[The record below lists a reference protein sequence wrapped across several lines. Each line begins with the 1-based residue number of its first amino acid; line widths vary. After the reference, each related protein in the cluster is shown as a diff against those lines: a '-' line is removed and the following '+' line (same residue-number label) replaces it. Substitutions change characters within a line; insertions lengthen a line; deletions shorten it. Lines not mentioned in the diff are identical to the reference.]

1 MKNFLV
7 ILMIV
12 ASSFIPFVVFA
23 QTNFVRDLFIGISGS
38 DVFDLQKILN
48 SDFETKIADSGVG
61 SSGNESTYFGN
72 LTKLAVEKFQL
83 KYSDYVLKPVGLA
96 VPTGYVGAFTR
107 DFLNKNF
114 LNKQNSTTST
124 FVTTQNSPITPEKK
138 ETTRGVPI
146 IDSISPET
154 VTGKTKIT
162 ILGKNF
168 TDKNNIIITLESRTA
183 LKDIKS
189 TENGTKI
196 EFEFES
202 SIQKTFDEKYS
213 KISKKTKTKV
223 LKTFPEYQLA
233 VSVLTDKGQ
242 SNFKTITFNLK

>member
-12 ASSFIPFVVFA
+12 ASSFIPFVAFA
-23 QTNFVRDLFIGISGS
+23 QANFVRDLFVGISGS
-38 DVFDLQKILN
+38 DVFNLQKILN
-48 SDFETKIADSGVG
+48 SDSETQITDSGDGAPG
-61 SSGNESTYFGN
+61 SETTYFGN
-72 LTKLAVEKFQL
+72 LTKLAVEKFQI
-83 KYSDYVLKPVGLA
+83 KYSDYVLKPIGLA

-107 DFLNKNF
+107 DFLNKTF

-124 FVTTQNSPITPEKK
+124 VTTQNSNKIPEKNQQ
-138 ETTRGVPI
+138 TTDKPV

-154 VTGKTKIT
+154 VSGKTKIVIT
-162 ILGKNF
+162 GKNF

-183 LKDIKS
+183 FKDIKS

-202 SIQKTFDEKYS
+202 SIQKTFNDKYS
-213 KISKKTKTKV
+213 KISKKTKAKV
-223 LKTFPEYQLA
+223 LEMFPKYQLA
-233 VSVLTDKGQ
+233 VSVITDQGQ